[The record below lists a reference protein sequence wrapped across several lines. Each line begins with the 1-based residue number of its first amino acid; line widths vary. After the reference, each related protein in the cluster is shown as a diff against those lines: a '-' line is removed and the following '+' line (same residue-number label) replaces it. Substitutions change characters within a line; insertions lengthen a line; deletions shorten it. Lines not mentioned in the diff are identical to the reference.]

1 MAKCQVCSK
10 RTSIGRNSKH
20 RRGVSSRQFANR
32 AAKKSRT
39 FKANIQKTTFMV
51 GELKVSMKVCAK
63 CLKAMKKK
71 RKAKSGKEER
81 KKTSQVKR
89 GSKAKKLTK
98 KTTKKTVSK
107 KPVDKKKKTA
117 KK

>member
-1 MAKCQVCSK
+1 MAKCQVCGKS
-10 RTSIGRNSKH
+10 TSIGRNSKH

-51 GELKVSMKVCAK
+51 GELKISMKVCAK

-71 RKAKSGKEER
+71 QRAKVEKVELRKSSQAKTEKKAP
-81 KKTSQVKR
+81 KKTI
-89 GSKAKKLTK
+89 KAKKAP
-98 KTTKKTVSK
+98 K
-107 KPVDKKKKTA
+107 KPVDKKKKIA

>member
-10 RTSIGRNSKH
+10 KTSIGRNSKH

-71 RKAKSGKEER
+71 RK
-81 KKTSQVKR
+81 KKTEKQEQKKTFQTEKVAKVK
-89 GSKAKKLTK
+89 KADKKVAK
-98 KTTKKTVSK
+98 KTTSK
-107 KPVDKKKKTA
+107 KSADKKKKTA